1 MLDIGSLDRFIRID
15 KCSNFQDAMGGIVKL
30 WTYNPAS
37 YKCYAKIEY
46 KSAKTT
52 DDENKINA
60 VQNVEF
66 TIRGSSVDAKDINAN
81 SHRVAY
87 PVNALGLNTSDTQY
101 YIITGVSM
109 IGGREKWKC
118 LITELTTNT
127 SPQT

>member
-15 KCSNFQDAMGGIVKL
+15 ESVNTKDTMGGIVKV
-30 WTYNPAS
+30 WSTQIT
-37 YKCYAKIEY
+37 CYSKIEY

-66 TIRGSSVDAKDINAN
+66 TIRGSSVNAKAINAN
-81 SHRVAY
+81 TNRVAY
-87 PVNALGLNTSDTQY
+87 PVDVNGLDINTTQY

-109 IGGREKWKC
+109 FGGREKWKC
-118 LITELTTNT
+118 LSTELTTNT
-127 SPQT
+127 SPQI

>member
-15 KCSNFQDAMGGIVKL
+15 ESGITKDTMGGIVKV
-30 WTYNPAS
+30 WSAQIT
-37 YKCYAKIEY
+37 CYSKIEY

-52 DDENKINA
+52 DDENKIDA

-66 TIRGSSVDAKDINAN
+66 TIRGSSNRAKAINAN
-81 SHRVAY
+81 THRVAY
-87 PVNALGLNTSDTQY
+87 PVDVNGLDINTTQY

-109 IGGREKWKC
+109 FGGREKWKC
-118 LITELTTNT
+118 LSTELTTNR

>member
-15 KCSNFQDAMGGIVKL
+15 ESVNTKDTMGGIVKV
-30 WTYNPAS
+30 WSTQIT
-37 YKCYAKIEY
+37 CYSKIEY

-66 TIRGSSVDAKDINAN
+66 TIRGSSVNAKAINAN
-81 SHRVAY
+81 TNRVAY
-87 PVNALGLNTSDTQY
+87 PVDVNGLDINTTQY

-109 IGGREKWKC
+109 FGGREKWKC
-118 LITELTTNT
+118 LSTELTTNT
-127 SPQT
+127 SRQT

>member
-15 KCSNFQDAMGGIVKL
+15 ESVNTKDTMGGIVKV
-30 WTYNPAS
+30 WSSQIT
-37 YKCYAKIEY
+37 CYSKIEY

-66 TIRGSSVDAKDINAN
+66 TIRGSSVNAKAINAN
-81 SHRVAY
+81 TNRVAY
-87 PVNALGLNTSDTQY
+87 PVDVNGLDINTTQY

-109 IGGREKWKC
+109 FGGREKWKC
-118 LITELTTNT
+118 LSTELTTNT
-127 SPQT
+127 SPQI

>member
-15 KCSNFQDAMGGIVKL
+15 ASVNTKDTMGGIVKV
-30 WTYNPAS
+30 WSAQIT
-37 YKCYAKIEY
+37 CYSKIEY

-52 DDENKINA
+52 DDENKIDA

-66 TIRGSSVDAKDINAN
+66 TIRGSSNRAKAINAN
-81 SHRVAY
+81 THRVAY
-87 PVNALGLNTSDTQY
+87 PVDVNGSDINTTQY

-109 IGGREKWKC
+109 FGGREKWKC
-118 LITELTTNT
+118 LSTELTTNR

>member
-15 KCSNFQDAMGGIVKL
+15 ESVNTKDTMGGIVKV
-30 WTYNPAS
+30 WSTQIT
-37 YKCYAKIEY
+37 CYSKIEY

-66 TIRGSSVDAKDINAN
+66 TIRGSSVDAKGINAN
-81 SHRVAY
+81 TNRVAY
-87 PVNALGLNTSDTQY
+87 PVDVNGLDINTTQY

-109 IGGREKWKC
+109 FGGREKWKC
-118 LITELTTNT
+118 LSTELTTNT
-127 SPQT
+127 SRQT

>member
-15 KCSNFQDAMGGIVKL
+15 ESVNTKDTMGGIVKV
-30 WTYNPAS
+30 WSAQIT
-37 YKCYAKIEY
+37 CYSKIEY
-46 KSAKTT
+46 KNAKTN
-52 DDENKINA
+52 DNENKIDA

-66 TIRGSSVDAKDINAN
+66 TIRGSSVNAKAINAN
-81 SHRVAY
+81 TNRVAY
-87 PVNALGLNTSDTQY
+87 PVDVNGSDINTTQY

-109 IGGREKWKC
+109 FGGREKWKC

>member
-15 KCSNFQDAMGGIVKL
+15 ESVNTKDTMGGIVKV
-30 WTYNPAS
+30 WSSQIT
-37 YKCYAKIEY
+37 CYSKIEY

-66 TIRGSSVDAKDINAN
+66 TIRGSSVDAKGINAN
-81 SHRVAY
+81 TNRVAY
-87 PVNALGLNTSDTQY
+87 PVDVNGLDINTTQY

-109 IGGREKWKC
+109 FGGREKWKC
-118 LITELTTNT
+118 LSTELTTNT
-127 SPQT
+127 SRQT

>member
-1 MLDIGSLDRFIRID
+1 MLDIGALDRFVRID
-15 KCSNFQDAMGGIVKL
+15 KSSNFQDAMGGIVKI
-30 WTYNPAS
+30 WTYNPLS

-66 TIRGSSVDAKDINAN
+66 TIRGSAVDAKDINAN

-118 LITELTTNT
+118 LSTELTTNL

>member
-15 KCSNFQDAMGGIVKL
+15 ESVNTKDTMGGIVKV
-30 WTYNPAS
+30 WSSQIT
-37 YKCYAKIEY
+37 CYSKIEY

-66 TIRGSSVDAKDINAN
+66 TIRGSSVNAKAINAN
-81 SHRVAY
+81 TNRVAY
-87 PVNALGLNTSDTQY
+87 PVDVNGLDINTTQY

-109 IGGREKWKC
+109 FGGREKWKC
-118 LITELTTNT
+118 LSTELTTNK

>member
-15 KCSNFQDAMGGIVKL
+15 ESVNTKDTMGGIVKV
-30 WTYNPAS
+30 WSAQIT
-37 YKCYAKIEY
+37 CYSKIEY

-66 TIRGSSVDAKDINAN
+66 TIRGSSVNAKAINAN
-81 SHRVAY
+81 TNRVAY
-87 PVNALGLNTSDTQY
+87 PVDVNGLDINTTQY

-109 IGGREKWKC
+109 FGGREKWKC
-118 LITELTTNT
+118 LSTELTTNT

>member
-15 KCSNFQDAMGGIVKL
+15 KSANTKDTMGGIVKT
-30 WTYNPAS
+30 WTLLI
-37 YKCYAKIEY
+37 KCYSKIEY

-66 TIRGSSVDAKDINAN
+66 TIRGNSTDAKGINAN
-81 SHRVAY
+81 TNRVAY
-87 PVNALGLNTSDTQY
+87 PVDVNGLNTSSTQH

-109 IGGREKWKC
+109 FGGREKWKC
-118 LITELTTNT
+118 LTTELTTNT

>member
-15 KCSNFQDAMGGIVKL
+15 ESVNTKDTMGGIVKV
-30 WTYNPAS
+30 WSAQIT
-37 YKCYAKIEY
+37 CYSKIEY

-66 TIRGSSVDAKDINAN
+66 TIRGSSVDAKGINAN
-81 SHRVAY
+81 TNRVAY
-87 PVNALGLNTSDTQY
+87 PIDVNGSDINTTQY

-109 IGGREKWKC
+109 FGGREKWKC
-118 LITELTTNT
+118 LTTELTTNT
-127 SPQT
+127 SPQI

>member
-15 KCSNFQDAMGGIVKL
+15 ESVNTKDTMGGIVKEWSL
-30 WTYNPAS
+30 EIF
-37 YKCYAKIEY
+37 CYSKIEY

-66 TIRGSSVDAKDINAN
+66 TIRGSSVDAKGINAN
-81 SHRVAY
+81 TNRVAY
-87 PVNALGLNTSDTQY
+87 PVDVNGLDINTTQY

-109 IGGREKWKC
+109 FGGREKWKC
-118 LITELTTNT
+118 LSTELTTNT
-127 SPQT
+127 SRQT